1 MSFGENLSRLR
12 KARGMNQEDL
22 ASRVQVSRQAISKWE
37 NDDAMPDLPK
47 LLAVADALEISL
59 DELCGRDA
67 YATAPAAAAAPPAD
81 APPAAPPQQ
90 RHALRLVLRFVL
102 ALALGFVLAMV
113 LGMGGPPKGE
123 GVEPPLLGASDPL
136 SISGLGF
143 SCDDKGYLSYHFTP
157 SISGAG
163 LEYRIIFTDSQGI
176 SSGYDAPCAD
186 GVCYGTVGGLLGYNG
201 YTVSIRV
208 SDGQMSRNIAVAT
221 NLNFGNYHVS
231 WTPLD

>member
-12 KARGMNQEDL
+12 RARGLNQEDL
-22 ASRVQVSRQAISKWE
+22 AAQVQVSRQAISKWE

-59 DELCGRDA
+59 DELCGREA
-67 YATAPAAAAAPPAD
+67 YAAAPAAAEPAAV
-81 APPAAPPQQ
+81 PPAAPLQQ
-90 RHALRLVLRFVL
+90 RVLRFVL

-113 LGMGGPPKGE
+113 LGMDGPPQGDA
-123 GVEPPLLGASDPL
+123 VPPPLDESF
-136 SISGLGF
+136 SVSGLGF

-157 SISGAG
+157 SISGEG
-163 LEYRIIFTDSQGI
+163 LSYRIVFTDSNGI
-176 SSGYDAPCAD
+176 RSGYDVPCSD
-186 GVCYGTVGGLLGYNG
+186 GVCSGTAGGLLGHYG
-201 YTVSIRV
+201 YSVSISV
-208 SDGQMSRNIAVAT
+208 SNGQSTRSVAVAN

>member
-1 MSFGENLSRLR
+1 MSFGESLSRLR
-12 KARGMNQEDL
+12 RARGLNQEDL
-22 ASRVQVSRQAISKWE
+22 AAQVQVSRQAISKWE

-59 DELCGRDA
+59 DELCGREA
-67 YATAPAAAAAPPAD
+67 YAAAPAAAAEPA

-90 RHALRLVLRFVL
+90 RHALRPVLRFVL

-113 LGMGGPPKGE
+113 LGMGGTPQGDAVP
-123 GVEPPLLGASDPL
+123 PPLDESF

-157 SISGAG
+157 SISGEG
-163 LEYRIIFTDSQGI
+163 LSYRIVFTDSKGI
-176 SSGYDAPCAD
+176 SSGYDVPCSD
-186 GVCYGTVGGLLGYNG
+186 GVCSGTAGGLLGHYG
-201 YTVSIRV
+201 YSVSISV
-208 SDGQMSRNIAVAT
+208 SNGQSTRSVAVAN

>member
-12 KARGMNQEDL
+12 RARGLNQEDL
-22 ASRVQVSRQAISKWE
+22 AAQVQVSRQAISKWE

-59 DELCGRDA
+59 DELCGREA
-67 YATAPAAAAAPPAD
+67 YAAAPAAAAEPA

-90 RHALRLVLRFVL
+90 RHALRPVLRFVL

-113 LGMGGPPKGE
+113 LGMGGPPQGDA
-123 GVEPPLLGASDPL
+123 VPPPLDESF

-163 LEYRIIFTDSQGI
+163 LEYRIVFTDSNGI
-176 SSGYDAPCAD
+176 RSGYDVPCSD
-186 GVCYGTVGGLLGYNG
+186 GVCSGTAGGLLGHYG
-201 YTVSIRV
+201 YSVSISV
-208 SDGQMSRNIAVAT
+208 SNGQSTRSVAVAN